1 MTKRKTKKTV
11 YKERTLNKRV
21 NGQWIME
28 TNASKK
34 RKARIAKIEARR
46 EELRAKGRL
55 TSKIN
60 KMFQD
65 RIERLSY

>member
-1 MTKRKTKKTV
+1 M
-11 YKERTLNKRV
+11 NKRV

-34 RKARIAKIEARR
+34 RKAKIAKIEARR